1 MLCGLPTVTQEA
13 IGDCLP
19 FDPFPFDQN
28 GLASPEVDIGGR
40 QVGDALVI
48 SQVIV
53 VSDEGLDL
61 GFEIAR
67 QDTVLERL
75 MQRSAAPDHS
85 TCWPSP
91 CESMNLVKAQDELSK
106 YKRAQRS

>member
-1 MLCGLPTVTQEA
+1 MQQAA
-13 IGDCLP
+13 IGNCLS

-28 GLASPEVDIGGR
+28 GLAPPEVDVSWR

-53 VSDEGLDL
+53 VGHEGRDL

-67 QDTVLERL
+67 QVVVLE
-75 MQRSAAPDHS
+75 QECGS
-85 TCWPSP
+85 
-91 CESMNLVKAQDELSK
+91 
-106 YKRAQRS
+106 